1 MFLGD
6 DKHWPLCTD
15 HNGDR
20 KGTCNTNV
28 SPGWGGVRGDAYGDG
43 LYCCGVAPVLPA
55 SKLPENGWYDID
67 SLDATT
73 RSQIAHGT
81 TLTFT
86 QLRERGQVLPQGD
99 YQIWYGEALTGHTT
113 SDNGG
118 ESCVDV
124 YVCGARQQLAE
135 CPEALAVDAGLSCA
149 DAVKPDSASCPRIT
163 AALQQ
168 LLPVNTPPLVCIYGR
183 QLGTSSNAADC
194 STVAAAL
201 NALDDVE
208 GFRCIYCNNQGGHS
222 AGCMLV
228 SDSCPTSIVALGQMV
243 SGLQCK
249 PHQIVCP
256 VSETGEVQLSWIDY
270 RKPHSRSLALSR
282 SLYICLPFCFPR
294 FSFFSFLV

>member
-6 DKHWPLCTD
+6 DKGAWPICTD
-15 HNGDR
+15 HNGNR
-20 KGTCNTNV
+20 EGTCNTNH
-28 SPGWGGVRGDAYGDG
+28 SPDWDAHDGDAYGDG

-55 SKLPENGWYDID
+55 LQLPDSGWYDID

-124 YVCGARQQLAE
+124 YVCGARQQLV
-135 CPEALAVDAGLSCA
+135 LA
-149 DAVKPDSASCPRIT
+149 
-163 AALQQ
+163 
-168 LLPVNTPPLVCIYGR
+168 
-183 QLGTSSNAADC
+183 
-194 STVAAAL
+194 TVSL
-201 NALDDVE
+201 
-208 GFRCIYCNNQGGHS
+208 
-222 AGCMLV
+222 
-228 SDSCPTSIVALGQMV
+228 
-243 SGLQCK
+243 

-256 VSETGEVQLSWIDY
+256 VNETGGVQVSWLDH
-270 RKPHSRSLALSR
+270 RKPLSR
-282 SLYICLPFCFPR
+282 SFALSFSLYLLALFGVVVSLFFL
-294 FSFFSFLV
+294 FS